1 MCICWLPI
9 GCKSVSYEELNIV
22 IPSVSISV
30 RLWQLLLLLFFL
42 RFLCVLKALKRINTL
57 LESFTLL
64 HSKWSFRALS
74 FFFKVMKKF
83 PFNLTIYF
91 MSMETFQSKSK
102 LITLHSKILQYLQ
115 NRIVAATTII
125 HVFSS
130 MPAGKNDKY
139 FASLKMLIT

>member
-1 MCICWLPI
+1 M
-9 GCKSVSYEELNIV
+9 
-22 IPSVSISV
+22 
-30 RLWQLLLLLFFL
+30 
-42 RFLCVLKALKRINTL
+42 LKALKRINTL
-57 LESFTLL
+57 LKSFTLL

-102 LITLHSKILQYLQ
+102 LITLHSKILQCLQ